1 MIGGLIMVV
10 YFMLVFILGVWFVI
24 IIIVCVLMGFL
35 VLVIELFVIFY
46 FWRLKVFILFVG
58 LSRMLILVVSCDW
71 VDWGLNR
78 IMCVILI
85 YLFLM

>member
-35 VLVIELFVIFY
+35 VLVIE
-46 FWRLKVFILFVG
+46 
-58 LSRMLILVVSCDW
+58 
-71 VDWGLNR
+71 
-78 IMCVILI
+78 
-85 YLFLM
+85 